1 MYISGDPLQV
11 RVASNMCGGSNT
23 VHLDLVTIDK
33 LEIRRLLSKHTEA

>member
-11 RVASNMCGGSNT
+11 RVTSSMREGSNT

-33 LEIRRLLSKHTEA
+33 AGNSALIV

>member
-11 RVASNMCGGSNT
+11 RVAFSMRAGSNT

-33 LEIRRLLSKHTEA
+33 AVNSALIV